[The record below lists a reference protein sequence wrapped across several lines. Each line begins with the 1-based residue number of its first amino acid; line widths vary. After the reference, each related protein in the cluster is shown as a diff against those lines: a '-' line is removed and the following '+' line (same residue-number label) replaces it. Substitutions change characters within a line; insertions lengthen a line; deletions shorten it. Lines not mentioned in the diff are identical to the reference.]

1 MERAALNRALA
12 LTGFLASGTV
22 LCMVAGIFV
31 TGFSQEFFQ
40 LSPSVDAI
48 AAQLTGQPVH
58 DFGLRLNIGLDNFF
72 IIVYCAFFVVL
83 AARLRGLMH
92 PAIIGAGL
100 GALLL
105 TGLLDAIENHHIIAM
120 LHGFEHGMPLSTDE
134 SRYQMVESN
143 LKFHAAYLGSFLFA
157 FGFYRLGGLGR
168 LIAWLLWL
176 GFVPLGV
183 IASAVPVETATPF
196 ALARTAFF
204 VLAFALGGVLFSRD
218 KTEDT
223 RVETW
228 PDEEK
233 DGAARA

>member
-12 LTGFLASGTV
+12 VSGFLASGTV
-22 LCMVAGIFV
+22 LCMVAGIFA

-40 LSPSVDAI
+40 LSPSVHAI
-48 AAQLTGQPVH
+48 AAQLTGQPAH

-72 IIVYCAFFVVL
+72 IIVYCAFFVLL
-83 AARLRGLMH
+83 AARLRGLVH
-92 PAIIGAGL
+92 PGIVGVGL
-100 GALLL
+100 GAILL
-105 TGLLDAIENHHIIAM
+105 TGLLDAIENHHIMAM

-157 FGFYRLGGLGR
+157 FGFYRVGGLGR
-168 LIAWLLWL
+168 VIAWLLWL

-183 IASAVPVETATPF
+183 ITSAVPVESSTPF
-196 ALARTAFF
+196 ALARTVFF
-204 VLAFALGGVLFSRD
+204 VLAFALGGVLFLRD
-218 KTEDT
+218 KTEHT
-223 RVETW
+223 RTEPW

-233 DGAARA
+233 IRPARA